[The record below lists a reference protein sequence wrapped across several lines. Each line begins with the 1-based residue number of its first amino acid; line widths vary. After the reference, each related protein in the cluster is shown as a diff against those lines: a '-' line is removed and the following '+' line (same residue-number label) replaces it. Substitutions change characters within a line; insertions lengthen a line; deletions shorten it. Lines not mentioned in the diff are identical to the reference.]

1 MFAGIVPARHL
12 VDPKKA
18 NRVLEL
24 PALNTGLYQ
33 FKGVPVAPS
42 RVIRPPTNRAFI
54 KKCCAPGRRRA
65 KHHSSIGMVGSG
77 Q

>member
-1 MFAGIVPARHL
+1 MFVGIVPARHL

-33 FKGVPVAPS
+33 FKGVPVAAG
-42 RVIRPPTNRAFI
+42 RVSRPPTGRGVI
-54 KKCCAPGRRRA
+54 KKCCVPRQAQGETPQQHWDGR
-65 KHHSSIGMVGSG
+65 
-77 Q
+77 